1 MSSKRRNGMFKLRK
15 FISTIVILAF
25 STLTWVSVSS
35 IEHNIFA
42 FGYGPLAGESGFPLA
57 CDSDINSNIAVFDG
71 LKNAVIIY
79 DKNLSYKGSFLI
91 TNKISATPFNLTFKF
106 SPDNYLYIFLS
117 EEILKYDLNGTL
129 LNSFLLREKPV
140 LVGKVIKNFI
150 PLSNEKILFKDEFTG
165 EVFIQALGKNE
176 EPKAINI
183 GENNR
188 LIDMDCFGG
197 SIFLLI
203 VSNNLG
209 YQSGYKIIK
218 LSESGEII
226 KDFNLEFQ
234 PESLDIPIK
243 ISVSPDGRVFI
254 MFDSFSYGIYDENL
268 QIIKTNK
275 LKDITPDDQISSF
288 IGYTEERLVIPNPT
302 KGVQIFKGEDL
313 KQIIAQVNTSE
324 GKLLLPISVA
334 ASDSNIFVYD
344 DLTRKINFYVYE
356 NIKRSFLIS
365 ELIGP
370 IPPAQVKI
378 ELFAA
383 EDGNLF
389 VTSVGLGLTIKKY
402 NPQNGEVRDVK
413 IPEYIPPRA
422 SIYIRPQDCRIFIYS
437 WFDSILYSFPEN
449 VDRVEKV
456 QIKRQES
463 SLYGS
468 NNICRV
474 DSSGNIFILSPVLK
488 RMNVYDKSGDLVL
501 SFNLSREAYYV
512 DFKFF
517 ADSVAFLDQINGKIE
532 IYSKRGELE
541 ETIGQFGA
549 ILYPK
554 DKNEYGLEKGKF
566 NFPSSLSTTAN
577 KIYVADSCNSR
588 IQVIERTS
596 NKEGKIVVELQIGSK
611 SAYINGIRKD
621 LDVPPF
627 IENGRT
633 LVPFRFIGE
642 ALGASVNWIAEE
654 KKAIYELNEVKV
666 EIIIGNKTAYVNGK
680 PITLEVP
687 PKISNGRTFVPLR
700 FVSEALGASVI
711 WEAETKRIIITYP
724 GG

>member
-140 LVGKVIKNFI
+140 LVGKVVKNFI

-234 PESLDIPIK
+234 PGSLDIPIK

-268 QIIKTNK
+268 QIIKTNR

-370 IPPAQVKI
+370 IPPAQAKI
-378 ELFAA
+378 ELFAT

-437 WFDSILYSFPEN
+437 WFDSILYSFSEN

-642 ALGASVNWIAEE
+642 ALGAKVNWIAEE

>member
-1 MSSKRRNGMFKLRK
+1 MSSKRRNGMFKLRE
-15 FISTIVILAF
+15 FIAIIIILAL
-25 STLTWVSVSS
+25 STLTWASVFS

-91 TNKISATPFNLTFKF
+91 SNKISATPFNLTFKF

-140 LVGKVIKNFI
+140 LVGKVIKNFL
-150 PLSNEKILFKDEFTG
+150 PLSGERILFKDEFTG

-183 GENNR
+183 GENNH

-197 SIFLLI
+197 LIFLL
-203 VSNNLG
+203 VGTNNLG
-209 YQSGYKIIK
+209 YQSGYKIVK
-218 LSESGEII
+218 LSESGEMI
-226 KDFNLEFQ
+226 KDFNLELQ
-234 PESLDIPIK
+234 PGSLDIPIK
-243 ISVSPDGRVFI
+243 ISLSPDGRVFI
-254 MFDSFSYGIYDENL
+254 MFDSFSYSVYDENL

-275 LKDITPDDQISSF
+275 LKDITPMDQISSF

-356 NIKRSFLIS
+356 NVKRSFLIS

-370 IPPAQVKI
+370 ISPAQTRI
-378 ELFAA
+378 ELFATK
-383 EDGNLF
+383 DGNLF
-389 VTSVGLGLTIKKY
+389 VTSVGLELTIKKY
-402 NPQNGEVRDVK
+402 NPQNGDVRDVK

-422 SIYIRPQDCRIFIYS
+422 SIYVRPEDDRIFIYS

-474 DSSGNIFILSPVLK
+474 DSSGNVFILSPVLK

-501 SFNLSREAYYV
+501 SFNLNREAYYV

-517 ADSVAFLDQINGKIE
+517 VDSVAFLDQINGKIE
-532 IYSKRGELE
+532 IYSKRGEVE

-554 DKNEYGLEKGKF
+554 DKNEYGLERGKF
-566 NFPSSLSTTAN
+566 NFPSSLSATAN

-611 SAYINGIRKD
+611 SAYVNGIRKD

-680 PITLEVP
+680 PVTLEVP

-724 GG
+724 T